1 MMMPMIYVSMPWLI
15 IMGGQECIN
24 AMDADKEQ
32 DADDEKE
39 WGFPTA

>member
-1 MMMPMIYVSMPWLI
+1 MIAHDLWLNALVDHH
-15 IMGGQECIN
+15 GGQECIN

-39 WGFPTA
+39 PGFPTA